1 MKTVLATE
9 QAFAAEPLPFEG
21 GLGGVAAVG
30 FFWNIGFAALNKVF
44 TLAGQVALA
53 WLLLP
58 ADVGLAGMA
67 TAIAG
72 FAAFLAPSV
81 LTNVLVQRNRY
92 HQEAGQALWLA
103 VALGTAGA
111 GVIGCL
117 ALLSSRFG
125 RGELHG
131 LLWVLALGALL
142 SGPGAVLGARLK
154 LNLDFKHLAMAHG
167 LQGLVF
173 TAGALVLAWFHF
185 GPYALVLPLIPGTLV
200 ATAYILWR
208 EGWPVWQAPRPAV
221 MGQLLRPMGA
231 LALSGSLNTLQAQ
244 APVFMVGLILSASAT
259 GHYAWG
265 WMVAGQAAFL
275 LAANLRHV
283 LLPVFARLSQ
293 DPQRQAAAA
302 FKSARAMTA
311 VLSLACGAQAL
322 LAGPLILAFLP
333 AQWAP
338 AIPVVRWVSLGLAL
352 QGLTVSAG
360 AWLNAV
366 GRYRSLVWVSAA
378 AVALV
383 AGLAWGGAWAGGAE
397 GAAIGSALGTAAGAL
412 LFFACLP
419 LRGRGAELFKSASTL
434 AGTGLL
440 WGLMDRLLPPSM
452 PWTGLIGSTLAF
464 LALGAGLWLSQDRE
478 LWGLWRRWKK

>member
-1 MKTVLATE
+1 VIAALAPE
-9 QAFAAEPLPFEG
+9 QAFEPEALPLQG
-21 GLGGVAAVG
+21 PLGAVAAVG
-30 FFWNIGFAALNKVF
+30 LFWNVGFAALNKVF
-44 TLAGQVALA
+44 TLAGQWALA

-58 ADVGLAGMA
+58 ADLGLAGMA
-67 TAIAG
+67 TAMAG

-81 LTNVLVQRNRY
+81 LTNVLVQRDRY

-103 VALGTAGA
+103 AGIGLAGA
-111 GVIGCL
+111 GVIGGL
-117 ALLSSRFG
+117 ALLATRFG
-125 RGELHG
+125 RPELQG

-142 SGPGAVLGARLK
+142 SGPSAVLGARLK
-154 LNLDFKHLAMAHG
+154 LNLDFKHLAIAHG

-173 TAGALVLAWFHF
+173 TAGALVLAWSHF
-185 GPYALVLPLIPGTLV
+185 GPYALVLPLIPGTLI

-208 EGWPVWQAPRPAV
+208 EGWPAWQAPRPAV
-221 MGQLLRPMGA
+221 MVQLLRPMAA
-231 LALSGSLNTLQAQ
+231 LALSGSLNALQAQ
-244 APVFMVGLILSASAT
+244 APVFMVGLVLSATAT
-259 GHYAWG
+259 GYFTWG

-275 LAANLRHV
+275 LASNLRHV

-293 DPQRQAAAA
+293 DPQRQAAAV

-322 LAGPLILAFLP
+322 LARPLIAAFLP
-333 AQWAP
+333 PKWAP
-338 AIPVVRWVSLGLAL
+338 AIPVVLWVSLGLGL

-366 GRYRSLVWVSAA
+366 GHYRSLVWASAA
-378 AVALV
+378 SVLLV

-419 LRGRGAELFKSASTL
+419 WRGSWREFSGTAL
-434 AGTGLL
+434 ALVATALL
-440 WGLMDRLLPPSM
+440 WLALYRWLPRSM
-452 PWTGLIGSTLAF
+452 PLVGQIGAAGIF
-464 LALGAGLWLSQDRE
+464 LALGAGLWMSLDKE
-478 LWGLWRRWKK
+478 LWGLWRRWER